1 MGRNGFAPSFASSLA
16 TNRLPQS
23 GARFDMII
31 CSCNVLS
38 EKDVKSCML
47 EGCEGA
53 LTPAEV
59 HERLGSTPQCGCCTK
74 AIRSIVRGE
83 LRVAQFSD

>member
-1 MGRNGFAPSFASSLA
+1 MDLRRPLGQRCRAIRQGNRAR
-16 TNRLPQS
+16 TN
-23 GARFDMII
+23 MII

-38 EKDVKSCML
+38 DKDVKSCVL
-47 EGCEGA
+47 EPCTQA

-74 AIRSIVRGE
+74 AIRSIVRAE
-83 LRVAQFSD
+83 LRTAQLAD

>member
-1 MGRNGFAPSFASSLA
+1 
-16 TNRLPQS
+16 
-23 GARFDMII
+23 MII

-38 EKDVKSCML
+38 DNDVRSCVL
-47 EGCEGA
+47 EGCCQS

-74 AIRSIVRGE
+74 AIRSIVRE
-83 LRVAQFSD
+83 ETRALAPAS

>member
-1 MGRNGFAPSFASSLA
+1 
-16 TNRLPQS
+16 
-23 GARFDMII
+23 MII

-38 EKDVKSCML
+38 DNDVKSCMV
-47 EGCEGA
+47 EGCERA

-74 AIRSIVRGE
+74 AIRSIVRAE
-83 LRVAQFSD
+83 LSSAQLAD

>member
-1 MGRNGFAPSFASSLA
+1 
-16 TNRLPQS
+16 
-23 GARFDMII
+23 MII

-38 EKDVKSCML
+38 DNDVKSCVL
-47 EGCEGA
+47 ERCDRA

-74 AIRSIVRGE
+74 AIRSIVRAETGA
-83 LRVAQFSD
+83 AQPAN